1 MKRIIISAM
10 LVAVSALSLSGCLEA
25 EDEQK
30 ATTQQDSS
38 DKLWDIPPPKT
49 PDKGFK
55 P

>member
-10 LVAVSALSLSGCLEA
+10 LVAVTALSLRGCFKA

-30 ATTQQDSS
+30 PKAQQDSS